1 MLSMVLVSIVYQVV
15 NCFKEVLF
23 INTLFVV
30 QIVCSLIMFFFVKHV
45 DSKEVDDK
53 LCDSL
58 ELVGSDREKYTNTMN
73 TLLFTILAIP
83 FVIVLVFSF
92 LFALAFGGNNE

>member
-1 MLSMVLVSIVYQVV
+1 M
-15 NCFKEVLF
+15 LF
-23 INTLFVV
+23 INTLFVIQV
-30 QIVCSLIMFFFVKHV
+30 VCSIIMYFFVKHV
-45 DSKEVDDK
+45 DTKETDDK
-53 LCDSL
+53 WCDKL
-58 ELVGSDREKYTNTMN
+58 DLVGSDRDKYVNVVN

>member
-1 MLSMVLVSIVYQVV
+1 M
-15 NCFKEVLF
+15 LF

-30 QIVCSLIMFFFVKHV
+30 QIVCSTVMFFFVKHV
-45 DSKEVDDK
+45 DTKETDDNW
-53 LCDSL
+53 CDSL
-58 ELVGSDREKYTNTMN
+58 GLVGSDREKYVNIVN

-92 LFALAFGGNNE
+92 LFALAFGGKK